1 MKYTKDTDFSIINEM
16 GCFEQTELDKSN
28 TKSWIK

>member
-16 GCFEQTELDKSN
+16 DCFEQTQVDKSN
-28 TKSWIK
+28 NKVMN